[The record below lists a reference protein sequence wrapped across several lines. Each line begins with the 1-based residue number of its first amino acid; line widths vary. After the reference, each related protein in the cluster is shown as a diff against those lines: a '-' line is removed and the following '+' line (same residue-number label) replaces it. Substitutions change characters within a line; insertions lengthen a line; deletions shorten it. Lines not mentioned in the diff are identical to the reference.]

1 MLRVCFKPPTV
12 KSLPA
17 LGMTNRKL
25 QSHEIDQKLTPKI
38 DHPAPGIFHV
48 SCGGLFEDAVVN
60 VVQDLVAQI
69 LLHFRFDSL
78 FVERVDLSG
87 INAVPPEK
95 LAMTLIKLPKRSI
108 CPLSIDA
115 EQRREFQA
123 VGERIIPRCPSRAIS
138 GSRRNAQII
147 KRKIMLLI
155 EADGGLRSIFFP
167 VKQPEKLPVI

>member
-1 MLRVCFKPPTV
+1 MLFYTSLTSCCSWFVFSFLFFFFSSRRRHTRCLSDWSSDVC
-12 KSLPA
+12 SSDL
-17 LGMTNRKL
+17 
-25 QSHEIDQKLTPKI
+25 
-38 DHPAPGIFHV
+38 
-48 SCGGLFEDAVVN
+48 SCGGLFKDAFVN
-60 VVQDLVAQI
+60 VVRDLVAQI

-138 GSRRNAQII
+138 GSRRNAQI
-147 KRKIMLLI
+147 
-155 EADGGLRSIFFP
+155 
-167 VKQPEKLPVI
+167 